1 MTTVDVSIIG
11 AGSAGLSAGHVLP
24 LYPGFIEGAVR
35 SGQDVAARLRQ
46 QG

>member
-1 MTTVDVSIIG
+1 MTTVDVAIIG
-11 AGSAGLSAGHVLP
+11 AGSAGLSAAHALP
-24 LYPGFIEGAVR
+24 SYPGFIEGTVR